1 MLAQFQSLYPSGS
14 LISELV
20 QIDRGHYI
28 VRTTV
33 QIEGAIRATG
43 MAAATTIEEAED
55 RARDRAL
62 MVLAMPTASSEP
74 EKSAKERVVPV
85 PTPTRDSVMGKV
97 ETSQSSVAAIPMES
111 NISPIPA
118 IQNSP
123 STDDLETPGITA
135 TQPHNL
141 ELQIPAPLETSTEGL
156 SQQVEKQP
164 VADIDMDVSGTNIK
178 PFPQRSS
185 RKSSET
191 STTQKTT
198 ANKKKKNEPVDQSD
212 DIAKIGVEMQRLG
225 WTMEQGRDHLIK
237 TYNKRSRHL
246 LKPEEL
252 KDFLQYLE
260 SQPTPMDMLSDIDPL
275 AGF

>member
-1 MLAQFQSLYPSGS
+1 MLAQFQSLCPSGS

-20 QIDRGHYI
+20 QIDHGHYI
-28 VRTTV
+28 VRATV

-62 MVLAMPTASSEP
+62 MVLATPTASSEP
-74 EKSAKERVVPV
+74 GKSAGERVVPV
-85 PTPTRDSVMGKV
+85 PTPARDSVMGKV

-111 NISPIPA
+111 NTSPIPA
-118 IQNSP
+118 TQNSP
-123 STDDLETPGITA
+123 STNDFPTPGITA
-135 TQPHNL
+135 TQPDDL
-141 ELQIPAPLETSTEGL
+141 ELQIPVPLETSTEGL
-156 SQQVEKQP
+156 SQQIEQQP
-164 VADIDMDVSGTNIK
+164 VADMDISGTNIK

-185 RKSSET
+185 RKSPET
-191 STTQKTT
+191 SITQKTT
-198 ANKKKKNEPVDQSD
+198 ANKKKKSEPVDQSD